1 MRRRARPG
9 GLFVTFEGIEG
20 SGKTTQARRLSAW
33 LSARGVS
40 HVATRE
46 PGGTAIGAELR
57 QVLLHGDG
65 AELDARAELL
75 LMVADRCQHLSE
87 LIQPALAKGT
97 LVLCD
102 RYADA
107 SRAYQG
113 AGRGLGV
120 ETVDL
125 LHSGFGVPKPAR
137 TYLFDCPV
145 DVALERLTK
154 RGERDRFEREGR
166 TFHSR
171 IRSAYRAFARAEPDR
186 FRVLPAGKSED
197 AVFALLSKDLEAL
210 LS

>member
-1 MRRRARPG
+1 M
-9 GLFVTFEGIEG
+9 TFEGIEG
-20 SGKTTQARRLSAW
+20 SGKTTQVRRLSAW

-65 AELDARAELL
+65 GLDPRSELL

-97 LVLCD
+97 HVLCD

-166 TFHSR
+166 AFHAR
-171 IRSAYRAFARAEPDR
+171 IRSAYRGFAKAEPDR
-186 FRVLPAGKSED
+186 FRVLPAGKTED
-197 AVFALLSKDLEAL
+197 AVFALLSKDLDEFL
-210 LS
+210 CR

>member
-9 GLFVTFEGIEG
+9 GLFLTFEGIEG

-65 AELDARAELL
+65 GLDPRAELL

-87 LIQPALAKGT
+87 LIQPALAEGT

-145 DVALERLTK
+145 DAAFERLTK

-166 TFHSR
+166 AFHQR
-171 IRSAYRAFARAEPDR
+171 VRAAYRAFAKAEPER
-186 FRVLPAGKSED
+186 FCVLPAGKSED
-197 AVFALLSKDLEAL
+197 AVFALLSKDLEGF

>member
-1 MRRRARPG
+1 M
-9 GLFVTFEGIEG
+9 TFEGIEG
-20 SGKTTQARRLSAW
+20 SGKTTQVRRLSAW
-33 LSARGVS
+33 LSTRGVS

-57 QVLLHGDG
+57 QVLLHGEG
-65 AELDARAELL
+65 GLDPRAELL

-166 TFHSR
+166 TFHAR
-171 IRSAYRAFARAEPDR
+171 IRSAYRDFAKAEPDR

-197 AVFALLSKDLEAL
+197 AVFALLSKDLDEFL
-210 LS
+210 CR

>member
-1 MRRRARPG
+1 M
-9 GLFVTFEGIEG
+9 TFEGIEG
-20 SGKTTQARRLSAW
+20 SGKTTQVRRLSAW

-46 PGGTAIGAELR
+46 PGGTAIGAALR
-57 QVLLHGDG
+57 QVLLHGEG
-65 AELDARAELL
+65 GLDPRAELL

-120 ETVDL
+120 ETVDR

-166 TFHSR
+166 TFHAR

-186 FRVLPAGKSED
+186 FRMLPADKSED
-197 AVFALLSKDLEAL
+197 AVFALLSKDLEVF